1 MRISEDRYSQD
12 LRRLELAHRLI
23 QHEVRTQWI
32 CAMTGLTDERVRNL
46 LHSYGVGS
54 VPRHRGAPPT
64 SCAVFF
70 RTANHPEASA
80 LGALAR
86 VWTLVPASLIRNA
99 RLSLPGL
106 EWGERL
112 CEAFEFFR
120 ALVPGGVLSVNQFIL
135 LIFSLA
141 AARVVV
147 AHCAQCQAAILIDPL
162 EAQRL
167 RCRVCAAPVARTGS
181 PRVGRAER
189 RPEESRVEDRVPT
202 GDQQNLF

>member
-1 MRISEDRYSQD
+1 MRVSEDRYSQD
-12 LRRLELAHRLI
+12 LRRLALAHRLI

-32 CAMTGLTDERVRNL
+32 CATTGLTDERVRNL

-64 SCAVFF
+64 SCTVFF
-70 RTANHPEASA
+70 RMAKHPEASA

-86 VWTLVPASLIRNA
+86 LWKLVPASPIRNA
-99 RLSLPGL
+99 RQGLPGL

-120 ALVPGGVLSVNQFIL
+120 ALVPAGVLSVNQFIL
-135 LIFSLA
+135 LTFALA
-141 AARVVV
+141 EGRLVI

-162 EAQRL
+162 AAKLL
-167 RCRVCAAPVARTGS
+167 RCRVCEEAVAGGGRRRRRKAEHVPADGV
-181 PRVGRAER
+181 VG
-189 RPEESRVEDRVPT
+189 DRMPA
-202 GDQQNLF
+202 GEQQSLF